1 MVSPTSQQT
10 RVLDWLRDHLPKDES
25 IQLADITS
33 MYTVVNVIGPKA
45 GALIS
50 ELSQSDININIVQP
64 FTYKVSYS
72 FIIQTIISNRY
83 YNCFFFIPDCKHWLC
98 FRRHDDGFHP
108 YR

>member
-10 RVLDWLRDHLPKDES
+10 RVLDWLKDHLPKDES

-50 ELSQSDININIVQP
+50 ELSQTEGEINVQP
-64 FTYKVSYS
+64 FTYKASKLIVLLYL
-72 FIIQTIISNRY
+72 F
-83 YNCFFFIPDCKHWLC
+83 C
-98 FRRHDDGFHP
+98 GFSLSAI
-108 YR
+108 RT

>member
-10 RVLDWLRDHLPKDES
+10 RVLDWLKDHLPKDES

-50 ELSQSDININIVQP
+50 ELSLSDIDINLQP
-64 FTYKVSYS
+64 FTFKVCERKFQDKCNYC
-72 FIIQTIISNRY
+72 IQKNV
-83 YNCFFFIPDCKHWLC
+83 
-98 FRRHDDGFHP
+98 
-108 YR
+108 

>member
-10 RVLDWLRDHLPKDES
+10 RVLDWLEDHLPKDES

-50 ELSQSDININIVQP
+50 ELSQSNVELNVQP
-64 FTYKVSYS
+64 FTYKVTN
-72 FIIQTIISNRY
+72 FN
-83 YNCFFFIPDCKHWLC
+83 
-98 FRRHDDGFHP
+98 
-108 YR
+108 

>member
-10 RVLDWLRDHLPKDES
+10 RVLDWLKDHLPKDES

-50 ELSQSDININIVQP
+50 ELSQTDGDINLQS
-64 FTYKVSYS
+64 FTYKASQW
-72 FIIQTIISNRY
+72 IITVQV
-83 YNCFFFIPDCKHWLC
+83 
-98 FRRHDDGFHP
+98 
-108 YR
+108 

>member
-10 RVLDWLRDHLPKDES
+10 RVLDWLKDHLPKDES

-50 ELSQSDININIVQP
+50 ELSQSDIDVNVQP
-64 FTYKVSYS
+64 FTYKASN
-72 FIIQTIISNRY
+72 FIFLNDQKS
-83 YNCFFFIPDCKHWLC
+83 
-98 FRRHDDGFHP
+98 
-108 YR
+108 

>member
-10 RVLDWLRDHLPKDES
+10 RVLDWLMDHLPKDES

-50 ELSQSDININIVQP
+50 ELSQSDIDVQS
-64 FTYKVSYS
+64 FTYKVGKYS
-72 FIIQTIISNRY
+72 
-83 YNCFFFIPDCKHWLC
+83 
-98 FRRHDDGFHP
+98 
-108 YR
+108 

>member
-10 RVLDWLRDHLPKDES
+10 RVLDWLKDHLPKDES

-50 ELSQSDININIVQP
+50 ELSQYDVDINVQP
-64 FTYKVSYS
+64 FTYKVSN
-72 FIIQTIISNRY
+72 FKT
-83 YNCFFFIPDCKHWLC
+83 F
-98 FRRHDDGFHP
+98 
-108 YR
+108 

>member
-10 RVLDWLRDHLPKDES
+10 RVLDWLKDHLPKDES

-50 ELSQSDININIVQP
+50 ELSQSDVDINVQP
-64 FTYKVSYS
+64 FTYKVSKWI
-72 FIIQTIISNRY
+72 FFKIKISNY
-83 YNCFFFIPDCKHWLC
+83 Y
-98 FRRHDDGFHP
+98 
-108 YR
+108 

>member
-10 RVLDWLRDHLPKDES
+10 RVLDWLKDHLPKDES

-50 ELSQSDININIVQP
+50 ELSHYDVDVHIQP
-64 FTYKVSYS
+64 FTYKVSS
-72 FIIQTIISNRY
+72 SVILLSELFLILFIY
-83 YNCFFFIPDCKHWLC
+83 C
-98 FRRHDDGFHP
+98 FRLLTLVMHP
-108 YR
+108 ML